1 MANFEGRVALVT
13 GSGAGIG
20 RATAMAFARRGAK
33 VVVVDFV
40 PEAGE
45 ETVRMISEAGGE
57 SMFIKCDVASEEEVE
72 SMINTAVEAYGRLDC
87 AANNAGISGEVQRT
101 IECTDENWEK
111 VNGINLKGV
120 WLCMKYEI
128 PQMLKQNSGAIV
140 NTSSMCG
147 LVGTGTPA
155 YVSSKH
161 GVIGLTKSTAIEVAG
176 NGIRVNAVC
185 PGIVRTAMVD
195 TALKTAPDAMSQL
208 AASTPM
214 GRFGEPE
221 ELANAIVWLCSDE
234 ASYVTG
240 VYLPVDGG
248 YVAK

>member
-20 RATAMAFARRGAK
+20 RAK

-57 SMFIKCDVASEEEVE
+57 SMFIKCDVASEKEVE

-176 NGIRVNAVC
+176 KGIRVNAVC
-185 PGIVRTAMVD
+185 PGVVRTALVD